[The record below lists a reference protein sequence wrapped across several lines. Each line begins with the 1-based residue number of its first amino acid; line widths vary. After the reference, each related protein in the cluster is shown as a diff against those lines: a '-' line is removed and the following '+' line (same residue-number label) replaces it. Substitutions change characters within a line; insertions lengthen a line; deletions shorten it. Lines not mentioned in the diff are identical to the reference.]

1 MNTCT
6 KENAMSMET
15 TIVNMAK
22 AARAAAT
29 QMAKCGSNQKNAV
42 LLGMADK
49 IEKDASAIKKANQKD
64 LARAKEMGLS
74 PAMIDR
80 LTVSDATIK
89 SMAKGLREVSGL
101 NDPVGAISKSWLR
114 PNGLEVTRMR
124 IPLGVIGIIYESRPN
139 VTIDAAGL
147 CLKAGNAVILRG
159 GSEALYSN
167 QALADIIGQ
176 VLGDCGLPE
185 TAVQIVPVRDR
196 KAVNILLNQEEFID
210 LIIPRGGEG
219 LIRFVVEHSTIPVLK
234 HYKGVCHVY
243 VDEGADLNMAGDICF
258 NAKVQRPGV
267 CNAMETML
275 VHRSIAKEF
284 LPQVAKRL
292 TSAGV
297 EIRGCPE
304 TCQIL
309 PNALKA
315 ELSDWPEEYLDLVLA
330 VRVVEDMEQA
340 ISHISKYGSKHTES
354 IITRD
359 YKRAKRFVRETDS
372 SVVLVNASTRFN
384 DGSELGLG
392 AEIGIST
399 SKLHA
404 FGPMGVEELTTTK
417 FVVFGDGQ
425 IRT

>member
-1 MNTCT
+1 
-6 KENAMSMET
+6 
-15 TIVNMAK
+15 
-22 AARAAAT
+22 
-29 QMAKCGSNQKNAV
+29 V
-42 LLGMADK
+42 LLDMADK
-49 IEKDASAIKKANQKD
+49 IEEDASTIKKANQKD
-64 LARAKEMGLS
+64 LDRAKEMGLS

-101 NDPVGAISKSWLR
+101 HDPVGATTKAWLR

-159 GSEALYSN
+159 GSEAHYSN

-176 VLGDCGLPE
+176 VLGNCGLPE

-275 VHRSIAKEF
+275 VHRSMAKGF
-284 LPQVAKRL
+284 LPKMAKRL

-309 PNALKA
+309 PDALKA
-315 ELSDWPEEYLDLVLA
+315 EPSDWPEEYLDLVLA
-330 VRVVEDMEQA
+330 VRVVEDMDQA
-340 ISHISKYGSKHTES
+340 ITHISEYGSKHTES
-354 IITRD
+354 IVTRD
-359 YKRAKRFVRETDS
+359 YKRARRFARETDS

-384 DGSELGLG
+384 DGGELGLG

>member
-1 MNTCT
+1 
-6 KENAMSMET
+6 MSMET

-243 VDEGADLNMAGDICF
+243 VDEGADLNMAEEICF

-292 TSAGV
+292 TNAEV
-297 EIRGCPE
+297 EIRGCAE

-309 PNALKA
+309 PDALKA
-315 ELSDWPEEYLDLVLA
+315 EQSDWTEEYLDLVLA

-340 ISHISKYGSKHTES
+340 ISHISEYGSKHTES
-354 IITRD
+354 IVTRD

>member
-1 MNTCT
+1 
-6 KENAMSMET
+6 
-15 TIVNMAK
+15 MAK

-29 QMAKCGSNQKNAV
+29 QMAKCGSNQKNTV
-42 LLGMADK
+42 LLDMADK
-49 IEKDASAIKKANQKD
+49 IEEDASTIKKANQKD
-64 LARAKEMGLS
+64 LVRAKEMGLS

-80 LTVSDATIK
+80 LTVSDATIR

-101 NDPVGAISKSWLR
+101 HDPVGATTKAWLR

-159 GSEALYSN
+159 GSEAHYSN
-167 QALADIIGQ
+167 QALADIIAQ

-275 VHRSIAKEF
+275 VHRSMAKGF
-284 LPQVAKRL
+284 LPQMAKRL

-309 PNALKA
+309 PDALKA
-315 ELSDWPEEYLDLVLA
+315 EESDWPEEYLDLVLA
-330 VRVVEDMEQA
+330 VRVVEDMDQA
-340 ISHISKYGSKHTES
+340 ITHISEYGSKHTES
-354 IITRD
+354 IVTRD
-359 YKRAKRFVRETDS
+359 YRRARRFARETDS

-384 DGSELGLG
+384 DGGELGLG

>member
-1 MNTCT
+1 
-6 KENAMSMET
+6 MET

-49 IEKDASAIKKANQKD
+49 IEKDASTIKKANQKD

-80 LTVSDATIK
+80 LTVSDATIGA
-89 SMAKGLREVSGL
+89 MANGLREVAAL
-101 NDPVGAISKSWLR
+101 DDPVGATTKAWLR

-167 QALADIIGQ
+167 QTLADIIGQ

-243 VDEGADLNMAGDICF
+243 VDEGADLNMAENICL

-284 LPQVAKRL
+284 LPQMAKRL

-309 PNALKA
+309 PDALKA
-315 ELSDWPEEYLDLVLA
+315 EEADWPEEYLDLVLA
-330 VRVVEDMEQA
+330 VRVVEDMDQA

-354 IITRD
+354 IVTRD

-384 DGSELGLG
+384 DGGELGLG

>member
-1 MNTCT
+1 
-6 KENAMSMET
+6 MSMET

-354 IITRD
+354 IVTRD